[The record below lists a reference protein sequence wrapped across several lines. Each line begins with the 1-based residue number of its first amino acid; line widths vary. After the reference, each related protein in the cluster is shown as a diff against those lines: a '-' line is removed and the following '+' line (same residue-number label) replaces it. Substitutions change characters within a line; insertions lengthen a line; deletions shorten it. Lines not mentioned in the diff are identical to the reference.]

1 MTPLVEAVAVT
12 VPAAAPAAWWRDDR
26 AWPLGLWGL
35 LLVVSGVAHLIIW
48 GATGG
53 PWEGPVTWRKPI
65 LFGISGG
72 LTSLSMGWAWSHL
85 PRWRADRLLARSATL
100 ALVVEVGLIDLQCWR
115 GVASHF
121 NRSTRLDSLLYDA
134 MGLLILWV
142 TAVIVLITV
151 RFFRQPVAMPTDMR
165 LAARAGLIFLVI
177 SCLLGIWVG
186 VNGDLRIQ
194 QGLEPEQFGRAGVP
208 KFPHGAV
215 IHALQ
220 WLPLLAW
227 GATRA
232 GFALA
237 TRVRLVSIASRATG
251 LLLIYAF
258 AETLLGRP
266 RFHPPAGL
274 AALLIV
280 AVVGLIIPA
289 AVVVVGFTRQLLSRR
304 VTPPSSV
311 PRA

>member
-1 MTPLVEAVAVT
+1 MSGSE
-12 VPAAAPAAWWRDDR
+12 PATGWWQDDR
-26 AWPLGLWGL
+26 GWPLAVWGGA
-35 LLVVSGVAHLIIW
+35 LVVSGLVHLAIW
-48 GATGG
+48 SVTGG

-85 PRWRADRLLARSATL
+85 PHWRSDRLLARSATL
-100 ALVVEVGLIDLQCWR
+100 ALVVEVGLIDVQCWR

-121 NRSTRLDSLLYDA
+121 NRSTRFDSLLYDA

-142 TAVIVLITV
+142 TAVIVLVTV
-151 RFFRQPVAMPTDMR
+151 RFFRQPVTLPADML
-165 LAARAGLIFLVI
+165 LAARVGLICLVI

-186 VNGDLRIQ
+186 VNGDLRMQ

-227 GATRA
+227 AATRA
-232 GFALA
+232 GFAPK
-237 TRVRLVSIASRATG
+237 TRLRLVSIASRATG

-266 RFHPPAGL
+266 RFEPPAGL
-274 AALLIV
+274 AALLIA
-280 AVVGLIIPA
+280 AVLGLLIPA
-289 AVVVVGFTRQLLSRR
+289 AVVAFGLINQVWQRG
-304 VTPPSSV
+304 
-311 PRA
+311 AD